1 VEVVGGVGVSAW
13 YNGKYDPANFN
24 VPPEQKGGHSQK
36 IQANIQSGHARA
48 IDEVIRS
55 GVFPFG
61 KDTDFVRWA
70 IREALLKIDA
80 MEPSL
85 ISSVIKRANMMTRR
99 LQLNIEKSKFEEWL
113 HELQDDIRRCIGAGD
128 QDMAKQTIAYCHEQI
143 LAMPDEPEREFLWK
157 QKYMEALER
166 NFPDLLPLALKE
178 AA

>member
-1 VEVVGGVGVSAW
+1 MSSW
-13 YNGKYDPANFN
+13 YRGKYDPADFN

-48 IDEVIRS
+48 IEEVIRS

-80 MEPSL
+80 MEPEL
-85 ISSVIKRANMMTRR
+85 INSVMKRANIINYQ
-99 LQLNIEKSKFEEWL
+99 LQREIERSIFEKTL
-113 HELQDDIRRCIGAGD
+113 HNMRDVVRAHMGRGD
-128 QDMAKQTIAYCHEQI
+128 QEMAKEQV
-143 LAMPDEPEREFLWK
+143 AFVYDQVRQMPDEPASELRWKLKYLEAIEGEF
-157 QKYMEALER
+157 R
-166 NFPDLLPLALKE
+166 DLLPEVGDAQV